1 VLDGQGLTH
10 KAVARILLSTTSP
23 IPLPFPGELNREEAV
38 QCMLLH
44 PEKEHLL
51 SDLVAADLPIT
62 HHVSV
67 AALPEVADS
76 ESPEYIMVALR

>member
-1 VLDGQGLTH
+1 
-10 KAVARILLSTTSP
+10 
-23 IPLPFPGELNREEAV
+23 
-38 QCMLLH
+38 MLLH